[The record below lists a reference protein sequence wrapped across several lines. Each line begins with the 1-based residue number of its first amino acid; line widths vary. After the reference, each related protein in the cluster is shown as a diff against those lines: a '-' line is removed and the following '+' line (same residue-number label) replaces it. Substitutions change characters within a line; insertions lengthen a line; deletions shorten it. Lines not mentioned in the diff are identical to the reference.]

1 MPAASALASLSAHPP
16 FICLPQAANGDAA
29 ASVPDIA
36 LHERQLAA
44 AQQLAAL
51 LRPGAASSVVNDT
64 DGGGAPEAAASEYLA
79 AVQGALRAD
88 VAYLADVSRVLAAT
102 CRMAFCSPQCLP
114 S

>member
-1 MPAASALASLSAHPP
+1 M
-16 FICLPQAANGDAA
+16 

-79 AVQGALRAD
+79 AVQGALQAD
-88 VAYLADVSRVLAAT
+88 VAYLADVSRAPAA
-102 CRMAFCSPQCLP
+102 
-114 S
+114 